1 MKILSNPY
9 NANNDRAIFEKV
21 VILAIIL
28 IALQFI
34 SEFFTTVITT
44 GYFILPIIYVLVKYD
59 RTKVNVLKKSI
70 FHLVFTLGISLLAF
84 SKHEILYES
93 LNLIYL
99 VSYVLAIYRNLK
111 NPIANTV
118 GFEIYN
124 FIGLYCFYIVA
135 GTAACLFYL
144 VIDLV
149 GDNYE
154 VSSKFLLGGFDFF
167 AIVFSSLTL
176 IMSRKNGRH
185 AKAIEQ
191 NKRESKGV
199 SKGVSGVVESL
210 SISNEQCETIVKY
223 FEKSEAYLDTSFSL
237 EQLAND
243 LNLSKQQVSEVINQD
258 MNSSFYQLLAMYRID
273 HAKVLIEENKNL
285 TIEAIV
291 DECGFSSKSTF
302 NKYFKYYVGQT
313 PSVYRNELV

>member
-9 NANNDRAIFEKV
+9 NASNDRAIFERV

-70 FHLVFTLGISLLAF
+70 LHLVVTLGISLFAF

-93 LNLIYL
+93 LNLVYL

-124 FIGLYCFYIVA
+124 FIGLYCFYIIA
-135 GTAACLFYL
+135 GSGACFFYL
-144 VIDLV
+144 VLDLL

-176 IMSRKNGRH
+176 IISRKNGRQ

-199 SKGVSGVVESL
+199 SGVVESL
-210 SISNEQCETIVKY
+210 SISTEQCETIIKY
-223 FEKSEAYLDTSFSL
+223 FEKSEAYLETSFSL

-313 PSVYRNELV
+313 PSVYRSELV

>member
-9 NANNDRAIFEKV
+9 NANIDRAIFEKV

-34 SEFFTTVITT
+34 SAFFTTVITT
-44 GYFILPIIYVLVKYD
+44 SYFILPIIYVLVKYD
-59 RTKVNVLKKSI
+59 RTKVNILKKSI
-70 FHLVFTLGISLLAF
+70 LHLIFTLGISIFAF
-84 SKHEILYES
+84 SKYEILYES
-93 LNLIYL
+93 LNLVYL
-99 VSYVLAIYRNLK
+99 VCYVVAIYRNLK
-111 NPIANTV
+111 NPIVNTL

-144 VIDLV
+144 VIDLI

-176 IMSRKNGRH
+176 IISRKNGKQT
-185 AKAIEQ
+185 KAVEQ
-191 NKRESKGV
+191 NKRV
-199 SKGVSGVVESL
+199 SKAVSEVVESL
-210 SISNEQCETIVKY
+210 SISTEQCETVIKY
-223 FEKSEAYLDTSFSL
+223 FEKSEAYLETSFSL

-258 MNSSFYQLLAMYRID
+258 MNSSFYQLLAMYRIN
-273 HAKVLIEENKNL
+273 HAKLLIEENKNL

-313 PSVYRNELV
+313 PSVYRSELV